1 MPNAFAEIGF
11 KLRVREERQRFGFS
25 GTYDRVLAPERNDG
39 AELTAREADFLTE
52 RNGIFQATVS
62 ETGWPYVQFQG
73 GAPGFLKVIDGQTV
87 GYADYRGNRQYIS
100 TGNLSH
106 DERVSIIAVDYER
119 QKRQKLWSHAS
130 IVEDPDVVGFLRD
143 GAHPKAERGIVI
155 RGAAFD
161 WHCPQHIPIRLTE
174 AERRNEIAPLNARIE
189 MLEVQLTA
197 TAAAEQRAR
206 VLK

>member
-1 MPNAFAEIGF
+1 MPNAFAAIGF
-11 KLRVREERQRFGFS
+11 TLRVREERQRFGFS
-25 GTYDRVLAPERNDG
+25 GAYDRVLAPDRNDS

-119 QKRQKLWSHAS
+119 QKLWSHAS
-130 IVEDPDVVGFLRD
+130 IVEDPDVVVFLRD
-143 GAHPKAERGIVI
+143 GGHPKAERGIVI

-174 AERRNEIAPLNARIE
+174 AERRNEIAPLNARIV
-189 MLEVQLTA
+189 MHEVQLTA